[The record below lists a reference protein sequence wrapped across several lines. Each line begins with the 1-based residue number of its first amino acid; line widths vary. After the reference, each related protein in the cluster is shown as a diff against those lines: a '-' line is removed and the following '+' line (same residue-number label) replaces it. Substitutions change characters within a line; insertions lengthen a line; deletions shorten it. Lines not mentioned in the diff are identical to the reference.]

1 MLRCKS
7 KYYQKNKKGDSIK
20 MKDKGCKKRK
30 YISWLN
36 ESDSDSD
43 KDSSSE
49 DSDIDNASSS

>member
-1 MLRCKS
+1 MLRHKS
-7 KYYQKNKKGDSIK
+7 KYYQRNKRRDSIK
-20 MKDKGCKKRK
+20 MKDKGSRKRK

-49 DSDIDNASSS
+49 DSDIDNASSP

>member
-1 MLRCKS
+1 
-7 KYYQKNKKGDSIK
+7 
-20 MKDKGCKKRK
+20 MKDKGSRKRK